1 MKTKELILLAKASDK
16 EAFGTV
22 PDNRAVALVTAV
34 FAELSK
40 QIRASKE
47 PVAVGGFGRF
57 MIREKMVTKD
67 GEEVS
72 RRRIGFRPAQKPE
85 GGAGMAAK
93 SAAAKQP
100 GGPTRPGAAKKAGA
114 AKQAGAAAGAGGGA
128 GAGAGKQPARR
139 NADDGKE

>member
-1 MKTKELILLAKASDK
+1 MKTTELVQLAKASDK

-85 GGAGMAAK
+85 GGAGVAAK
-93 SAAAKQP
+93 SAAAKKP
-100 GGPTRPGAAKKAGA
+100 GGPARPGAAKKAGA
-114 AKQAGAAAGAGGGA
+114 ARQAGAAGGA
-128 GAGAGKQPARR
+128 GAGAGKPPARR